1 MPYTFFR
8 FIERTKINAVTDMY
22 HINAYALE
30 GIKEGIMLQG
40 DSPNCLSSNHL
51 TERYPALFMR
61 WMAKCTQ
68 ERIAYLSIYLASS
81 QRRMPHV
88 YALRLFTA
96 RRILDEGPPSLFAA
110 ASRS

>member
-8 FIERTKINAVTDMY
+8 FIERTKINAMTNMY

-30 GIKEGIMLQG
+30 GIKEGVRLQG
-40 DSPNCLSSNHL
+40 DSPNCLQSPNGKIS
-51 TERYPALFMR
+51 RPVYALDDEVR
-61 WMAKCTQ
+61 TKANC
-68 ERIAYLSIYLASS
+68 LSIYPASS
-81 QRRMPHV
+81 QRRMPHA